1 MALSR
6 EGVVG
11 SLEEEL
17 VESHEMFIACKLLRK
32 IQ

>member
-11 SLEEEL
+11 SLEEL
-17 VESHEMFIACKLLRK
+17 VESHEMFIACKLLQK